1 MRSTEIP
8 ADKPSD
14 AGSGTR
20 SAAVLRAFF
29 LVIELELGLL
39 LLILPWSSAWRHNH
53 FVAVG
58 TLFWRWWISP
68 YLRGAVSGLGLLNLW
83 YGTEAV
89 TGGRS

>member
-8 ADKPSD
+8 ADQPSA
-14 AGSGTR
+14 AGPGTR
-20 SAAVLRAFF
+20 PAAVLRAFF

-53 FVAVG
+53 FLTAG
-58 TLFWRWWISP
+58 TLCWRWWVSP

-89 TGGRS
+89 TGDRA